1 MKKKYI
7 IQISLQFVSKSRSD
21 KKKTVLVLVIA
32 WLWTGK
38 RALPMITYFSNALL
52 DLSELTYL
60 SQEQDDG
67 NISNNNFEIF
77 STLRKSDKS
86 AMV

>member
-1 MKKKYI
+1 
-7 IQISLQFVSKSRSD
+7 
-21 KKKTVLVLVIA
+21 
-32 WLWTGK
+32 
-38 RALPMITYFSNALL
+38 MITYFSNALL